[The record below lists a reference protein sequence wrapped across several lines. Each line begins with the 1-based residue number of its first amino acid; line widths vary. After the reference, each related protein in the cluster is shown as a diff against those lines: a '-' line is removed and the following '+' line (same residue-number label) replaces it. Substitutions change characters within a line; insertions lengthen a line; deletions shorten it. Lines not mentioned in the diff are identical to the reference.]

1 MANMTNKTPR
11 PQKDKIIVWTGYRTG
26 STALFNLASRVLS
39 LAGTSHTKGYIGEE
53 SDNLFSEEKTVLL
66 SVVKAH
72 EELNAKDFSSRESPE
87 SILILVS
94 VRPAQEIAQSWGDLA
109 HRSKNT
115 RQIDDILTANINIQK
130 QILQLPPS
138 FEVQI
143 ISWSSHRY
151 RQLKQIASKIQG
163 KNTGLIN
170 LLYLL
175 VTTSKLWNFFLS
187 FFESRKAR
195 LGDFSDGHA
204 HGTLW
209 HASHIK
215 SPISS
220 AFLSEATTKKFP
232 DHTNDLIQDLDETT
246 SQIISRFSPATP
258 FP

>member
-1 MANMTNKTPR
+1 MTNVTLGA
-11 PQKDKIIVWTGYRTG
+11 QKDKIIVWTGYRTG
-26 STALFNLASRVLS
+26 STALFNLASRILS

-53 SDNLFSEEKTVLL
+53 SDNLFSEAKTVSL

-72 EELNAKDFSSRESPE
+72 EELNAKDLSSRESPE

-94 VRPAQEIAQSWGDLA
+94 VRPAKEIAQSWGDLA
-109 HRSKNT
+109 HRSQNT
-115 RQIDDILTANINIQK
+115 RHIDDILTANISIQK
-130 QILQLPPS
+130 QILQLPSS

-143 ISWSSHRY
+143 FSWSSHRF

-175 VTTSKLWNFFLS
+175 VTTSKPWNFFLS

-209 HASHIK
+209 HASHIR

-220 AFLSEATTKKFP
+220 AFLSQATTQIFP
-232 DHTNDLIQDLDETT
+232 EHTNDLIQALDETT
-246 SQIISRFSPATP
+246 SKIISRFGPAIP